1 MSNDYTIILTHYQID
16 EYDCDPYEIEEI
28 FSDIEIED
36 DWDDAKLYVSGPEE
50 TVKKAVAMI
59 LNSKTFEEAFKWAER
74 EGYGII
80 EVKDGSEK
88 VLFKPIEDEDEDE
101 EW

>member
-1 MSNDYTIILTHYQID
+1 
-16 EYDCDPYEIEEI
+16 
-28 FSDIEIED
+28 
-36 DWDDAKLYVSGPEE
+36 
-50 TVKKAVAMI
+50 MI
-59 LNSKTFEEAFKWAER
+59 LNSKTFEEAFDWAER